1 MKTLDRYIL
10 KAHLGPFAFGFFV
23 TTGVLFTEVLKNF
36 LDDFLA
42 KGVAAWTIA
51 EVLLLSLG
59 HTLALSIP
67 MAVLVATLLA
77 FGQMAQDHELTALK
91 AAGVSLYRVIAP
103 AFVASVV
110 LCGGML
116 VFNNYVLPESN
127 HRLAGLIHDIGR
139 KRPTVNIEPGIFVSD
154 FDGYKFI
161 IGDKREGTDEIF
173 DVRVYA
179 EADGRSPDILVAPR
193 GRLYFDEDGLTLN
206 IVLSDGYAYSVPD
219 KADRNELS
227 YRKTAFRAHH
237 IIIRDA
243 EDRFERTNRTYRSDR
258 EMNIAQMKAS
268 IATKYERIH
277 DVRQAVDV
285 QARRRLD
292 NRLAFLDPQ
301 TRAQLLEARPRTREG
316 RLTGGAESNI
326 RNLARNNRGSMES
339 YERQIRSLEV
349 EIHKKYS
356 IPAACIVFILLGAPL
371 AILSGRSGMTMT
383 IGFSLACFAVYY
395 LFLTGGEKLADRRLL
410 SPFWAMWAANI
421 VFGTLGI
428 FLTWRAASEITV
440 FNYKRLDPRT
450 WWPGSRVRASQPEEP
465 RSHAA

>member
-42 KGVAAWTIA
+42 KGVAPWTIG

-91 AAGVSLYRVIAP
+91 AAGVSLHRVMAP
-103 AFVASVV
+103 VFVAGLV

-139 KRPTVNIEPGIFVSD
+139 KRPTVNIEPGIFVNN

-161 IGDKREGTDEIF
+161 IGDKREDTDEIL

-179 EADGRSPDILVAPR
+179 EVEGRSPDILVAPR
-193 GRLYFDEDGLTLN
+193 GRLYFDEDGRTLN
-206 IVLSDGYAYSVPD
+206 IVLRDGHAYSVPNNN
-219 KADRNELS
+219 DRDDLS
-227 YRKTAFRAHH
+227 YRKTAFKEHH
-237 IIIRDA
+237 IIIADA
-243 EDRFERTNRTYRSDR
+243 EDTFKRTDRTYRSDR
-258 EMNIAQMKAS
+258 EMNIEMMKES
-268 IATKYERIH
+268 IAAKHERIA
-277 DVRQAVDV
+277 DVRQSVDV
-285 QARRRLD
+285 QAQRRLN
-292 NRLAFLDPQ
+292 NRLGFLNAAQ
-301 TRAQLLEARPRTREG
+301 RAKLREARPRTREG

-326 RNLARNNRGSMES
+326 RNLARNNRSSIES
-339 YERQIRSLEV
+339 YERQIRSLQV

-356 IPAACIVFILLGAPL
+356 IPAACIVFVLLGAPL

-421 VFGTLGI
+421 VFGFLGV

-440 FNYKRLDPRT
+440 FNYRRLDPRT
-450 WWPGSRVRASQPEEP
+450 WWPVNRILARRHQPP
-465 RSHAA
+465 SYAA